1 MQSVFPP
8 NSILLIEGV
17 FLQRHEWEQFYDYTV
32 FLECSL
38 EIRKE
43 RVLKRDS
50 YIGDELAILKKYKQ
64 RYWMAEQYYLE
75 KESPLQK
82 ANIIWQSAKIS
93 DY

>member
-1 MQSVFPP
+1 MKVSWLF
-8 NSILLIEGV
+8 
-17 FLQRHEWEQFYDYTV
+17 
-32 FLECSL
+32 
-38 EIRKE
+38 
-43 RVLKRDS
+43 VLKRDS
-50 YIGDELAILKKYKQ
+50 YIGDELAIMKKYKQ